1 MPSSSNFTTL
11 FYKMQISTM
20 KYINFR

>member
-1 MPSSSNFTTL
+1 
-11 FYKMQISTM
+11 MQISTM